1 MLRKM
6 AERNQVRHL
15 AHAANISYRPRRGK
29 ESIWQAS
36 RISVDF
42 EGALRFAGSVSFLLG
57 VALLCLGG
65 DAATGEDPEVETPA
79 TASGDAPV
87 ELPFLAEYAPAA
99 IEGPGLRLPE
109 PLTRLYIDASYAR
122 TNDLS
127 GLPLVAGSAHNYR
140 FAAGGS
146 LAWHRFSFDAEVAF
160 SNITTIDVTQV
171 PGGVP
176 LDVDKHQTATSLG
189 DTRLGVT
196 WTQALD
202 DAGQLVGGFGLRG
215 RFPTHTVVFQFH
227 LIDMVSLG
235 KYVFPYYF
243 HVEPTAILAGWHGPF
258 GFVVNEGVTLMTGP
272 DGNFNDL
279 HIIVPNLFF
288 WSAYYALVFA
298 PVHALALSAELG
310 TNLQLNHVSAMYF
323 DKVNG
328 LFSATLDVDLQ
339 VHFGRFR
346 VDAVAHRGLTRDS
359 EIFGVLQYSGTNS
372 VTLRLG
378 TYFN

>member
-1 MLRKM
+1 M
-6 AERNQVRHL
+6 A
-15 AHAANISYRPRRGK
+15 SP
-29 ESIWQAS
+29 
-36 RISVDF
+36 RISIDF
-42 EGALRFAGSVSFLLG
+42 KAALLLAGAVSFWFG

-65 DAATGEDPEVETPA
+65 AAKQPAETSRPSSDPEVETA
-79 TASGDAPV
+79 ETMDSGDEPP
-87 ELPFLAEYAPAA
+87 EPSFLALYAPAA

-109 PLTRLYIDASYAR
+109 PLTRLYIDGGFAR

-146 LAWHRFSFDAEVAF
+146 LAWHRFSFDAEIVF

-171 PGGVP
+171 PGGMP

-189 DTRLGVT
+189 DTRLGAT
-196 WTQALD
+196 WTQPID

-215 RFPTHTVVFQFH
+215 RFPTHTVIFQFH
-227 LIDMVSLG
+227 LVDMVSLG
-235 KYVFPYYF
+235 RYVFPYYF
-243 HVEPTAILAGWHGPF
+243 HVEPTAILGGWKGPF
-258 GFVVNEGVTLMTGP
+258 GFVVNEGLTLMTGP

-279 HIIVPNLFF
+279 HIIVPNLLF

-298 PVHALALSAELG
+298 PIRAVALAAEVG

-328 LFSATLDVDLQ
+328 LFAATLDVDLQ

-346 VDAVAHRGLTRDS
+346 IDLVGHRGLTKNSDV
-359 EIFGVLQYSGTNS
+359 FGVLEYSGTDS
-372 VTLRLG
+372 LTLRLG
-378 TYFN
+378 AYF

>member
-1 MLRKM
+1 
-6 AERNQVRHL
+6 VTF
-15 AHAANISYRPRRGK
+15 
-29 ESIWQAS
+29 W
-36 RISVDF
+36 
-42 EGALRFAGSVSFLLG
+42 LG

-65 DAATGEDPEVETPA
+65 RAADEEPVETDPPSTES
-79 TASGDAPV
+79 TAEPSEPS
-87 ELPFLAEYAPAA
+87 FLAQYAPAP

-109 PLTRLYIDASYAR
+109 PLTRFYIDASYAR

-127 GLPLVAGSAHNYR
+127 GLPLVAGKAHNYR

-171 PGGVP
+171 PGGEP
-176 LDVDKHQTATSLG
+176 LDEDKHQTATSLG

-196 WTQALD
+196 WTEPLD
-202 DAGQLVGGFGLRG
+202 DAGQLIGGFGLRG

-227 LIDMVSLG
+227 LVDMVSLG
-235 KYVFPYYF
+235 QYVFPYYF

-258 GFVVNEGVTLMTGP
+258 GFVINEGVTLMTGP

-279 HIIVPNLFF
+279 RIIVPNLLF
-288 WSAYYALVFA
+288 WSAYYAAVFA

-310 TNLQLNHVSAMYF
+310 TNLQLNHVGAMYF
-323 DKVNG
+323 ERVNG
-328 LFSATLDVDLQ
+328 LFGATLDVDLQ
-339 VHFGRFR
+339 IHFDRYR
-346 VDAVAHRGLTRDS
+346 VDIVGHHGLTRNSD
-359 EIFGVLQYSGTNS
+359 IFGVLQYSGTDS

-378 TYFN
+378 AYFN

>member
-1 MLRKM
+1 
-6 AERNQVRHL
+6 
-15 AHAANISYRPRRGK
+15 
-29 ESIWQAS
+29 
-36 RISVDF
+36 
-42 EGALRFAGSVSFLLG
+42 VSFLLG

-65 DAATGEDPEVETPA
+65 GAANEEPPETNQPSSDEAAPAASDAEDADSGTKPGAEPA
-79 TASGDAPV
+79 EPS
-87 ELPFLAEYAPAA
+87 FLARYAPAP
-99 IEGPGLRLPE
+99 IEGPGIRLPE
-109 PLTRLYIDASYAR
+109 PLTRLYLDASYAR
-122 TNDLS
+122 TDDLS

-140 FAAGGS
+140 FAVGGS

-171 PGGVP
+171 PGGEP

-196 WTQALD
+196 WTQPLD

-215 RFPTHTVVFQFH
+215 RFPTHTVIFQFH
-227 LIDMVSLG
+227 LVDMVSLG
-235 KYVFPYYF
+235 RYVFPYYF
-243 HVEPTAILAGWHGPF
+243 HVEPTAILGGWSGPF
-258 GFVVNEGVTLMTGP
+258 GFVINEGLTLMTGP

-279 HIIVPNLFF
+279 HIIVPNLLF
-288 WSAYYALVFA
+288 WSAYYAAVFA
-298 PVHALALSAELG
+298 PVRAVALSAELS
-310 TNLQLNHVSAMYF
+310 TNLQLNHVTAMYF

-328 LFSATLDVDLQ
+328 IFAATLDVDLQ

-346 VDAVAHRGLTRDS
+346 VDAVGQRGLTRDS
-359 EIFGVLQYSGTNS
+359 QIFGVLQYSGTNS